1 MKRQTSHHHNNNN
14 NDPSPCD
21 MRDSFRGSCKVRPG
35 QKRASGGQSDVG
47 KCLTSEVTWRGS
59 YWNWLPACSL
69 SGDVWQLAHVCRSP
83 KADPSRPTARAFFFL
98 LFSVFSF
105 FFGGWGARIPPVT
118 PKVYTGNRR
127 VRKLVG
133 IGADA
138 QPPSPPEDGTLL
150 IVFGGLRRAGR
161 MRIGGS
167 LVGGQERKCTGTHQT
182 RWDKTEQE
190 QGNSRN
196 SQNT

>member
-1 MKRQTSHHHNNNN
+1 MERELLELASGMLVVWGRLAIGTCLSITESGSIAA
-14 NDPSPCD
+14 D
-21 MRDSFRGSCKVRPG
+21 GSC
-35 QKRASGGQSDVG
+35 
-47 KCLTSEVTWRGS
+47 L
-59 YWNWLPACSL
+59 
-69 SGDVWQLAHVCRSP
+69 
-83 KADPSRPTARAFFFL
+83 FFL

-105 FFGGWGARIPPVT
+105 FFGGWGTRIPPVT
-118 PKVYTGNRR
+118 PKVYTVNRR

-138 QPPSPPEDGTLL
+138 QPPSPPEDGTLP

-161 MRIGGS
+161 IRIGGS